1 MDKINE
7 FVPLKDKI
15 VTKKEFENWL
25 HLENVDDLSELI
37 LQLINSQY
45 SLDVLRKNIKS
56 YSATKVNSYNGYSF
70 KWKK

>member
-56 YSATKVNSYNGYSF
+56 YSATKVNSYNEYSF